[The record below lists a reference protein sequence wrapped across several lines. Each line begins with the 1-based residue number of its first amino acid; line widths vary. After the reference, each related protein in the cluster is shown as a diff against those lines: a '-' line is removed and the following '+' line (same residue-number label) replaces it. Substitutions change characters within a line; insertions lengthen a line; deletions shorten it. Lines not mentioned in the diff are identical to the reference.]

1 MRVSREEAAAS
12 RTRITQE
19 AARLM
24 RENGIAA
31 TSVADVMSAA
41 GMTTG
46 GFYKHF
52 ESKDHLAA
60 AAVRAAFGSVLDPLQ
75 KAAEKKGPAPAR
87 AAYLKNYLSDAHLRN
102 PGKGCPV
109 AAMGADGGR
118 LPEVLG
124 SAFME
129 GVEQTLAF
137 LGGTE
142 VAPSDRAALIRQMAT
157 LVGAVV
163 LARAVGEGRL
173 RKEILAAVADAA
185 RPTRVSRTV

>member
-1 MRVSREEAAAS
+1 MRVSREEAAES
-12 RTRITQE
+12 RRRITDE

-31 TSVADVMSAA
+31 TSVADVMTAA

-60 AAVRAAFGSVLDPLQ
+60 AAVRAAFDSVLAPLRQ
-75 KAAEKKGPAPAR
+75 VAEKKGPAPAR
-87 AAYLKNYLSDAHLRN
+87 AVYLKQYLSEAHVRH

-118 LPEVLG
+118 APDVLG
-124 SAFME
+124 AAFAE
-129 GVEQTLAF
+129 GVEEILDF
-137 LGGTE
+137 LGGPDMRK
-142 VAPSDRAALIRQMAT
+142 ADRAALIRQMST

-163 LARAVGEGRL
+163 LARAVGDGRL
-173 RKEILAAVADAA
+173 RDEILAATAGAA
-185 RPTRVSRTV
+185 KPQHA

>member
-12 RTRITQE
+12 RKRITQE

-24 RENGIAA
+24 RENGIAG
-31 TSVADVMSAA
+31 TSVADVMTAA

-60 AAVRAAFGSVLDPLQ
+60 EAVRAAFESVLAPLQ
-75 KAAEKKGPAPAR
+75 QAAEKKGPAPAR
-87 AAYLKNYLSDAHLRN
+87 AAYLRNYLSDAHLRN

-118 LPEVLG
+118 AADVLG
-124 SAFME
+124 NAFKE

-137 LGGTE
+137 LGGAA
-142 VAPSDRAALIRQMAT
+142 VAPSDRAALIRQMST

-163 LARAVGEGRL
+163 LARAVGDGHL
-173 RKEILAAVADAA
+173 RKEILAATADAA
-185 RPTRVSRTV
+185 KPARAHRAS